1 MKLLKFI
8 GKVILWLLAIVIGV
22 IALAVLVIAVRY
34 WLWTPDPIADFYRDT
49 PILNI
54 GHRGAREVAPE
65 NTISSFLA
73 AEKMGGHGIELD
85 VMLSKDGELVVIH
98 DYELDATTNGH
109 GPVKNYTLAELKKL
123 DAGSWFDEAFAGE
136 RIPTLAEVI
145 EALDSQTRINIELK
159 TESPATDGLE
169 NAVVQAIQEYDLYDR
184 VIVSS
189 FNPVALLR
197 VKWADKRIPVGLIYA
212 PDLPRYLSEGWFIP
226 ILRPEALHPEI
237 RMVDEEYMEKAR
249 KKGYRVNV
257 WTVNEA
263 ADLKRMLELE
273 VDGIIT
279 DRPDQLL
286 LQMQE
291 LGMIN

>member
-1 MKLLKFI
+1 M
-8 GKVILWLLAIVIGV
+8 
-22 IALAVLVIAVRY
+22 
-34 WLWTPDPIADFYRDT
+34 
-49 PILNI
+49 
-54 GHRGAREVAPE
+54 
-65 NTISSFLA
+65 
-73 AEKMGGHGIELD
+73 
-85 VMLSKDGELVVIH
+85 
-98 DYELDATTNGH
+98 
-109 GPVKNYTLAELKKL
+109 
-123 DAGSWFDEAFAGE
+123 
-136 RIPTLAEVI
+136 
-145 EALDSQTRINIELK
+145 
-159 TESPATDGLE
+159 
-169 NAVVQAIQEYDLYDR
+169 VQAIQEYDLYDR

-212 PDLPRYLSEGWFIP
+212 PDLPRYLSEGWFVP

-257 WTVNEA
+257 
-263 ADLKRMLELE
+263 
-273 VDGIIT
+273 IT